1 MEEDAG
7 VKKLSTEPQNWDAVQ
22 SSDSQSSLGLPPRGP
37 TQPCLAKGGEGYLE
51 ICLDE
56 GDGNA
61 AQLHSSHTLVK

>member
-1 MEEDAG
+1 MFNKVG
-7 VKKLSTEPQNWDAVQ
+7 GLSQAK
-22 SSDSQSSLGLPPRGP
+22 RGP

-61 AQLHSSHTLVK
+61 LHVEGLA